1 MLVLTTFSKAI
12 TRVIGKFQGDP
23 FQHPYKFSFH
33 LFTFSYKFINCSLI
47 IKKTCDISVLSDC
60 NFSSIFRLA
69 VKKHFFYCEWI
80 IFGIITIYYHYY
92 HLWHYYHLLPLLPSL
107 ALSPWSP
114 TAERHAVDREIVF
127 EYTRQRATAS
137 TFLSFLNQS

>member
-107 ALSPWSP
+107 ALLPFITIITISGIITMVTNCR
-114 TAERHAVDREIVF
+114 TACC
-127 EYTRQRATAS
+127 
-137 TFLSFLNQS
+137 